1 MKSDKGITL
10 VALVI
15 YVIVMIIV
23 IGIMSTILDNFYKN
37 TNSMQADTEEIL
49 QFNNFNTY
57 FLKEIKS
64 NGNSVDSIGNE
75 DKYILFA
82 SGNSFSFNSDNNKIY
97 YNDIEI
103 CKQVQDMTIS
113 YGKVT
118 NDLGEEV
125 EDNTVIN
132 ITISFKEFSKSIK
145 YKIEEIY

>member
-15 YVIVMIIV
+15 YIIVMIIV
-23 IGIMSTILDNFYKN
+23 IGIMSTVLDNFYKN

-57 FLKEIKS
+57 FLKEIKT
-64 NGNSVDSIGNE
+64 NGNSVDSISNE
-75 DKYILFA
+75 GKYILFS
-82 SGNSFSFNSDNNKIY
+82 SGNSFSFNNDKIY

-145 YKIEEIY
+145 YKVEEIY